1 MKNACASKPASDN
14 LRVNDALCALRLKIL
29 NSNTAQGA
37 SGCVFLIYKSKQAPV
52 WPTWDRVALRLLAGI
67 VTPQSGTVTVG
78 EVPVNE
84 LADAGRRAFRIRH
97 IGFVFQD
104 FRLVEHLDVREN
116 ILLPYRLNDALPVY
130 DSIESQVKQQ
140 AERLDLADKLD
151 SPVDELS
158 QGEQQRVAICR
169 ALLPRPDLLLADEPT
184 GNLDPKNK
192 DRILDQLFQQAES
205 AEATLVMVTHDHALL
220 DRFDRVIDFTK
231 FQKQEALNE

>member
-1 MKNACASKPASDN
+1 MRVTIEN
-14 LRVNDALCALRLKIL
+14 LEFEYGPGRFRLFIPDLQIEAGTRMAFVGPSGSGKTTLLRLI
-29 NSNTAQGA
+29 
-37 SGCVFLIYKSKQAPV
+37 
-52 WPTWDRVALRLLAGI
+52 AGI
-67 VTPQSGTVTVG
+67 VTPQSGTVNVG

-140 AERLDLADKLD
+140 AERLDLADKLG

-169 ALLPRPDLLLADEPT
+169 ALLPRPELLLADEPT

-192 DRILDQLFQQAES
+192 GRILD
-205 AEATLVMVTHDHALL
+205 
-220 DRFDRVIDFTK
+220 
-231 FQKQEALNE
+231 

>member
-1 MKNACASKPASDN
+1 
-14 LRVNDALCALRLKIL
+14 
-29 NSNTAQGA
+29 
-37 SGCVFLIYKSKQAPV
+37 
-52 WPTWDRVALRLLAGI
+52 
-67 VTPQSGTVTVG
+67 
-78 EVPVNE
+78 
-84 LADAGRRAFRIRH
+84 
-97 IGFVFQD
+97 FQD
-104 FRLVEHLDVREN
+104 FRLVDHLDVREN

-169 ALLPRPDLLLADEPT
+169 ALLPRPELLLADEPT

-192 DRILDQLFQQAES
+192 DRILDQLFQQTES

-231 FQKQEALNE
+231 FHKPETTNE

>member
-1 MKNACASKPASDN
+1 MRVTIEN
-14 LRVNDALCALRLKIL
+14 LEFEYGPGRFRLCIPDLQIAAGTRM
-29 NSNTAQGA
+29 AFVGP
-37 SGCVFLIYKSKQAPV
+37 SGSGKTTL
-52 WPTWDRVALRLLAGI
+52 LRLLAGI

-140 AERLDLADKLD
+140 VERLDLADKLD

-169 ALLPRPDLLLADEPT
+169 AMLPRPDLLLADEPT

-192 DRILDQLFQQAES
+192 DRILDQLFQQVES

-220 DRFDRVIDFTK
+220 DRFDRVIDFTV
-231 FQKQEALNE
+231 FQKQEALNLSLIHI

>member
-1 MKNACASKPASDN
+1 MRVTIEN
-14 LRVNDALCALRLKIL
+14 LEFEYGPGRFRLCIPDLQIEAGTRMAFVGPSGSGKTTLLRLI
-29 NSNTAQGA
+29 
-37 SGCVFLIYKSKQAPV
+37 
-52 WPTWDRVALRLLAGI
+52 AGI
-67 VTPQSGTVTVG
+67 VTPQSGTVTIG

-97 IGFVFQD
+97 VGFVFQD
-104 FRLVEHLDVREN
+104 YRLVEHLDVREN

-169 ALLPRPDLLLADEPT
+169 ALLPRPDLLLGDEPT

-192 DRILDQLFQQAES
+192 DRILDQLFQQAAS
-205 AEATLVMVTHDHALL
+205 AAATLEMVPHDHALL
-220 DRFDRVIDFTK
+220 DRYARVVDFTK